1 MQTGKK
7 VTTNAEGCVFG
18 KYFGAGF
25 GGTSLAK
32 KKYYDLDTYN
42 WNTLQGY
49 YTTDRGK
56 YFDGSSTQSSQI
68 SGKDYGRKGPGVAT
82 DFDYEFFVWSSG
94 KTGARLYV
102 KFAAF
107 SLARCN
113 DVESKLKRC
122 TVENNFYGGGSL
134 GKVVGTVTSEL
145 DSCEVKGNVFGAGYS
160 ASLPTLEV
168 RDAGFTQNPNYNKDS
183 GMFEP
188 GIFSGTTTFTW
199 KNASEAGVTL
209 SNNNP
214 GSSEGNKNVYT
225 NIDLSKSN
233 LGSVDGNVNLTIKG
247 KSKIG
252 GLPGKGNVYGGGEQ
266 SYVTGASHKVKVTL
280 QGDTE
285 VEGNVFGGGD
295 KGIVE
300 GSTEVNM

>member
-1 MQTGKK
+1 
-7 VTTNAEGCVFG
+7 
-18 KYFGAGF
+18 
-25 GGTSLAK
+25 
-32 KKYYDLDTYN
+32 
-42 WNTLQGY
+42 
-49 YTTDRGK
+49 
-56 YFDGSSTQSSQI
+56 
-68 SGKDYGRKGPGVAT
+68 
-82 DFDYEFFVWSSG
+82 
-94 KTGARLYV
+94 
-102 KFAAF
+102 
-107 SLARCN
+107 
-113 DVESKLKRC
+113 
-122 TVENNFYGGGSL
+122 
-134 GKVVGTVTSEL
+134 
-145 DSCEVKGNVFGAGYS
+145 
-160 ASLPTLEV
+160 
-168 RDAGFTQNPNYNKDS
+168 
-183 GMFEP
+183 MFEP

-295 KGIVE
+295 KGIVVGSTVVTLLDDTEVEGNVFGGGDKGIVE